1 MGCICIPTD
10 IWRLIHCIVQHHFT
24 SHQLLVE
31 TFIIRNNRLSS
42 ETTFS
47 FAVLLLDHCNAYC
60 LVAPCDVC
68 CSLGLPWRCST
79 GARFGNLF
87 FHLSYHV
94 PHHIIF
100 LLVIMIDTSGLS
112 PRTPSLFENPF
123 TFFTNTHHLLQCY
136 HLSFSTKK
144 DCIFPCNTVVNID
157 VAPRLPVRHI
167 IT

>member
-1 MGCICIPTD
+1 
-10 IWRLIHCIVQHHFT
+10 LIFFFFYVLHNMQLIGKIEAIHSQWSQWSTLVDSPHFPFKLFPELF
-24 SHQLLVE
+24 LLFDSLGE
-31 TFIIRNNRLSS
+31 LCDN
-42 ETTFS
+42 
-47 FAVLLLDHCNAYC
+47 

-68 CSLGLPWRCST
+68 CSLGLPWRCSI

-112 PRTPSLFENPF
+112 LHMLSLLENPF
-123 TFFTNTHHLLQCY
+123 TFFTNTRHLLQCY
-136 HLSFSTKK
+136 QLSFSMKK

-157 VAPRLPVRHI
+157 MAPHLLV
-167 IT
+167 